1 MKKIVLLLVLL
12 FLLPLDLSGK
22 THFLKI
28 RSSLHPDFSRIVLEG
43 PDSLLK
49 KAIVN
54 QKAQSVLVSF
64 PGSDFSVES
73 EKVMVTHR
81 KTDKDAI
88 MFFPGSF
95 SGFKVFNLKY
105 PARLVI
111 DIYIDRNSSDITS
124 LVLPPG
130 ERKKRGGAISRTIII
145 DPGHGGYES
154 GLVTADHREKNVVM
168 DIAKKLHT
176 LINRGSS
183 ISSLTRGSDR
193 YMSQSERVS
202 FANSKGADIFI
213 SLHVGNHSGT
223 VIYVPV
229 MTELASDNVKP
240 YLYNKG
246 QEEYLD
252 ETVTLLNAIKE
263 AIITDF
269 GDDAVSVRPYPYS
282 FISKI
287 ESAALMIEFPS
298 FEDANYIEEFKTEMA
313 GTLYKGLYI
322 YEEIQ
327 TE

>member
-1 MKKIVLLLVLL
+1 LLGFL

-22 THFLKI
+22 TNILKI

-54 QKAQSVLVSF
+54 QKEQSVLVSF
-64 PGSDFSVES
+64 PDSDFSVES
-73 EKVMVTHR
+73 EKAVVTYR
-81 KTDKDAI
+81 KTDRNTVV
-88 MFFPGSF
+88 FFPGSF
-95 SGFKVFNLKY
+95 RGLKVFILQY

-111 DIYIDRNSSDITS
+111 DVFKDRDSSDMSS
-124 LVLPPG
+124 LSSSPG
-130 ERKKRGGAISRTIII
+130 ERKKRGTARSQTVII

-154 GLVTADHREKNVVM
+154 GLVRDDYREKNIVM
-168 DIAKKLHT
+168 DIAKKLHAI
-176 LINRGSS
+176 INRGSS

-223 VIYVPV
+223 VLYVPV
-229 MTELASDNVKP
+229 MTEQASDSVKP

-246 QEEYLD
+246 QEEYLN
-252 ETVTLLNAIKE
+252 ETVTLLNAMKE

-269 GDDAVSVRPYPYS
+269 GNDAVSVRPYPYS

-287 ESAALMIEFPS
+287 EAAALMIELPS
-298 FEDANYIEEFKTEMA
+298 FEDADYIEEFKTEMA

-322 YEEIQ
+322 YDEIK
-327 TE
+327 TK

>member
-1 MKKIVLLLVLL
+1 M
-12 FLLPLDLSGK
+12 
-22 THFLKI
+22 
-28 RSSLHPDFSRIVLEG
+28 
-43 PDSLLK
+43 
-49 KAIVN
+49 
-54 QKAQSVLVSF
+54 
-64 PGSDFSVES
+64 
-73 EKVMVTHR
+73 
-81 KTDKDAI
+81 
-88 MFFPGSF
+88 
-95 SGFKVFNLKY
+95 KY

-111 DIYIDRNSSDITS
+111 DVQKDRDSSDISS

-130 ERKKRGGAISRTIII
+130 EIKKRGGSISRTIII

-154 GLVTADHREKNVVM
+154 GIVRDDQREKNVVM

-193 YMSQSERVS
+193 YMSQSERVG
-202 FANSKGADIFI
+202 FANSKDADIFI

-229 MTELASDNVKP
+229 MTEQAYDNIKP

-246 QEEYLD
+246 QEEYLN

-269 GDDAVSVRPYPYS
+269 GDDAVSVQPYPYS

-287 ESAALMIEFPS
+287 ESAALMIELPS
-298 FEDANYIEEFKTEMA
+298 FEDAHYIEEFKTEMA

-327 TE
+327 TK

>member
-1 MKKIVLLLVLL
+1 MKKIVFLLAFL
-12 FLLPLDLSGK
+12 FLLPLDLIGE

-43 PDSLLK
+43 PDNLLK

-54 QKAQSVLVSF
+54 QKSQSVMVSI

-73 EKVMVTHR
+73 EKVVVTYR
-81 KTDKDAI
+81 KTDKDTI

-95 SGFKVFNLKY
+95 RGLKVFNLKY

-111 DIYIDRNSSDITS
+111 DVYKDRDSGDIS
-124 LVLPPG
+124 FFASPPG
-130 ERKKRGGAISRTIII
+130 ERKKTGTARSRTVII

-154 GLVTADHREKNVVM
+154 GLVRDDYREKNVVM

-202 FANSKGADIFI
+202 FANSKGPDVFI

-229 MTELASDNVKP
+229 MTEQASDNVKP

-246 QEEYLD
+246 QAEYLN

-269 GDDAVSVRPYPYS
+269 GNDAVSVRPYPYS

-287 ESAALMIEFPS
+287 ESAALMIELPS
-298 FEDANYIEEFKTEMA
+298 FEDADYIEEFKTEMA

-327 TE
+327 TK

>member
-1 MKKIVLLLVLL
+1 MKKIVLLLVFL
-12 FLLPLDLSGK
+12 FLLPPDLSGK
-22 THFLKI
+22 TQFLKI

-54 QKAQSVLVSF
+54 QKAQSVIVGF

-73 EKVMVTHR
+73 EKVTVTYR
-81 KTDKDAI
+81 KTDDNTI

-95 SGFKVFNLKY
+95 RGLKVFKLKY

-111 DIYIDRNSSDITS
+111 DIYIERDSSDISS
-124 LVLPPG
+124 LVLPRG

-154 GLVTADHREKNVVM
+154 GLVRDDRREKNVVM

-193 YMSQSERVS
+193 YMSQTERVS

-223 VIYVPV
+223 VIYLPV
-229 MTELASDNVKP
+229 MTEQASDNVKP

-287 ESAALMIEFPS
+287 ESAALMIELPS
-298 FEDANYIEEFKTEMA
+298 FEDADYIEEFKTEMA